1 MFGQDTNP
9 ARFDEVLGIGCGV
22 SHMISLLSN
31 SPKTSPSMEDLKI
44 QWEPDLG
51 EEISDDGLMR

>member
-1 MFGQDTNP
+1 
-9 ARFDEVLGIGCGV
+9 
-22 SHMISLLSN
+22 MISLLSN
-31 SPKTSPSMEDLKI
+31 SLKTSPSMEDLKI